1 MTFNIGVAVLGTAL
15 LAWAAAADAR
25 TRKVPMLAGLGMLG
39 LGLAVLL
46 REGWIGAAYYLVAIW
61 CTRGGIWRFVL
72 GAASVV
78 MLLLYTWE
86 AAPFVLGVL
95 FVSTLFWMKW
105 FGGGDAQL
113 AIGLV
118 GIGHD
123 WVVLGLLF
131 GLTILV
137 GVALIIVRQG
147 GVVQGAK
154 RMAWVARHLGE
165 EADAQA
171 IRTPWAVV
179 AAVAGV
185 SYLWLWALVP

>member
-15 LAWAAAADAR
+15 LAWAVAADAR

-113 AIGLV
+113 AIGLI

-137 GVALIIVRQG
+137 GVALMIIRQG

>member
-46 REGWIGAAYYLVAIW
+46 REGWIGAVYYLVAIW

-78 MLLLYTWE
+78 MLLLHSWE
-86 AAPFVLGVL
+86 TAPLVLGVL

-113 AIGLV
+113 AIGLI

-137 GVALIIVRQG
+137 GVALMIIRQG

-165 EADAQA
+165 DADAQA
-171 IRTPWAVV
+171 IRTPWAIV

>member
-72 GAASVV
+72 GAVSVV

-113 AIGLV
+113 AIGLI

-137 GVALIIVRQG
+137 GAALTIVRQG

-165 EADAQA
+165 EADAEA

-179 AAVAGV
+179 AAVAGA

>member
-15 LAWAAAADAR
+15 LAWAVAADAR

-95 FVSTLFWMKW
+95 FVSTLLWMKW

-113 AIGLV
+113 AIGLI

-137 GVALIIVRQG
+137 GVALMIIRQG

>member
-15 LAWAAAADAR
+15 LAWAVAADAR

-113 AIGLV
+113 AIGLI

>member
-25 TRKVPMLAGLGMLG
+25 TREVPMLAGLGMLG
-39 LGLAVLL
+39 LGLVVLL

-86 AAPFVLGVL
+86 AAPLVLGVL

-113 AIGLV
+113 AIGLI
-118 GIGHD
+118 GIGRN
-123 WVVLGLLF
+123 WLVLGLLF

-137 GVALIIVRQG
+137 GVALMIIRQG

-179 AAVAGV
+179 AAVVGV
-185 SYLWLWALVP
+185 SYLWLWALVL